1 VSCSTAQ
8 MPSYVE
14 ASGDLR
20 LTGVCCIN
28 MDEKVS
34 DEKISAIFGTAV
46 AFREEY
52 ED

>member
-1 VSCSTAQ
+1 
-8 MPSYVE
+8 MLSYVE

-20 LTGVCCIN
+20 LTGACCIN

-34 DEKISAIFGTAV
+34 DEKISAIFGMALTL
-46 AFREEY
+46 REEY